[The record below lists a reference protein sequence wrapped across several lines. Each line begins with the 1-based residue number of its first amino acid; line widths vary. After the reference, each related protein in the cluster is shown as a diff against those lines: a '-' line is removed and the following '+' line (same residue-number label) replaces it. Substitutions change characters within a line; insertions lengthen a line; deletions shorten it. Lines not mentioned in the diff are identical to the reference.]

1 MKLKYS
7 FPTQKKAEELIMTL
21 AKKQRDGNLPNVR
34 DVKTTEYTNA
44 IVILGFNDKNI
55 YDEETETYELIPGD
69 SYDVDVAWKDA
80 ANTDWDKY
88 EIDVETPRHRFL

>member
-21 AKKQRDGNLPNVR
+21 AKKDDDGNLPNVK

-44 IVILGFNDKNI
+44 NI

>member
-1 MKLKYS
+1 
-7 FPTQKKAEELIMTL
+7 MTL
-21 AKKQRDGNLPNVR
+21 AKKDEDGNLPNFREVR
-34 DVKTTEYTNA
+34 NTPTTYG
-44 IVILGFNDKNI
+44 IVILGFNDKTI

-80 ANTDWDKY
+80 VNTDWDKY